1 MRQWLTRHA
10 QNCVASVGRLV
21 AHPGGTL
28 LTVAVIGVSLALP
41 AGLNILVRNGEA
53 LAGGWESVRDFSVY
67 LQPGAELANAQALVN
82 ELENV
87 VDIQSVE
94 LVTADAALK
103 ELRDSGGFAGVLD
116 GLEKNPLP
124 HTLVVRP
131 KAEVPAANLERLAAE
146 LGKRDIVDQVRL
158 DTDWVA
164 RLNALLDLTR
174 RGIWLAAGLLVGAVV
189 VIVGNTIRLDIENQ
203 RAEIE
208 VAKLLGATDAFV
220 RRPFLYAGF
229 WYGLVG
235 GLFALAVVAGGL
247 ALLGGPVARL
257 SMLYGGSFRLV
268 GLDGTSSLAV
278 VGGGLLAGLAGA
290 WVAVARHLAAIQPKV

>member
-21 AHPGGTL
+21 SRPGGTF
-28 LTVAVIGVSLALP
+28 LTVAVIGIALALP
-41 AGLNILVRNGEA
+41 AGLNVLVRNGEA

-67 LQPGAELANAQALVN
+67 LQPGAELSAAQAMAA
-82 ELENV
+82 ELEAIS
-87 VDIQSVE
+87 DIDSVQ
-94 LVTADAALK
+94 LVTADAALDD
-103 ELRDSGGFAGVLD
+103 LRESGGFAGVLD
-116 GLEKNPLP
+116 GLDRNPLP

-131 KAEVPAANLERLAAE
+131 RPEVPAATLERLAAE
-146 LGKRDIVDQVRL
+146 LRKQSVVDQVRL

-164 RLNALLDLTR
+164 RLNALLDLAR
-174 RGIWLAAGLLVGAVV
+174 RGIWLAAGLLVGAVI

-235 GLFALAVVAGGL
+235 GLFALAVVAAAL
-247 ALLGGPVARL
+247 AVLGGPVAQL
-257 SMLYGGSFRLV
+257 SALYGGSFSLL
-268 GLDGTSSLAV
+268 GLDGSSGLAV
-278 VGGGLLAGLAGA
+278 VGGGLLAGLGGA